1 MSDARCRGSFSR
13 SSLAAA
19 AMIADRRTSARASGG
34 TSSNVSNASIRF
46 ASGSTHS
53 GGFSQRSHCS
63 FNAFAASAI
72 C

>member
-1 MSDARCRGSFSR
+1 
-13 SSLAAA
+13 
-19 AMIADRRTSARASGG
+19 MIADRRTSARASGG